1 MRRSSSM
8 TSRPAG
14 AATAGRGPPPPAGGG
29 PALTRAGGGG
39 GDAAKFFDDVA
50 TGGRGNGGTGSR
62 RAGDEVRDFTQRAGA
77 GELVHDA
84 LHALL
89 LRGGAELLQGGQD
102 FDALDGVDAQVGF
115 NAGVQVEHLRRI
127 AGALGGDAAQ
137 VFDEAALGWRRW
149 RRSHY

>member
-14 AATAGRGPPPPAGGG
+14 AATAGGGPPPAGGG
-29 PALTRAGGGG
+29 GAEFSRPGA
-39 GDAAKFFDDVA
+39 
-50 TGGRGNGGTGSR
+50 RG
-62 RAGDEVRDFTQRAGA
+62 AGDEVRDFTQRAGA

-115 NAGVQVEHLRRI
+115 NARVQVEHLRRI

-137 VFDEAALGWRRW
+137 VFDE
-149 RRSHY
+149 